1 MTTAT
6 TDRLT
11 HRTVRTF
18 VLRQGRMT
26 PSQKE
31 ALTRLYPIW
40 GLPWQPDQPLDFA
53 AIFGRRAP
61 VVLEI
66 GSGMGDATAAIAEA
80 NPDIDFIAVEV
91 HGPGVGNLLKLI
103 DARGLK
109 NLRVLRHDAVEVLE
123 RVIPEGALSALH
135 LFFPD
140 PWPKKQHHKR
150 RIVQPPIVAL
160 FASRLKPGGYL
171 HCATDWEEY
180 AHWMRAVLDA
190 EPLLA
195 NDYPETG
202 FAEPRPAW
210 RPRTKFEQRGT
221 HLGHAV
227 WDLVYRRRAAP
238 PADAPLDAQAAP
250 SADSS
255 PS

>member
-1 MTTAT
+1 MTKTPE
-6 TDRLT
+6 RLT
-11 HRTVRTF
+11 QRSIRTF

-31 ALTRLYPIW
+31 ALATLYPKW
-40 GLPWQPDQPLDFA
+40 GIAWDPDAPLDFA
-53 AIFGRRAP
+53 AIFGRTAP

-80 NPDIDFIAVEV
+80 NPDIDFLAVEV

-103 DARGLK
+103 EARGLT
-109 NLRVLRHDAVEVLE
+109 NLRVLRHDAIEVLE
-123 RVIPEGALSALH
+123 RVIPESSLSAIH

-150 RIVQPPIVAL
+150 RIVQPALVAL
-160 FASRLKPGGYL
+160 MVSRLKPGGYL

-180 AHWMRAVLDA
+180 AHWMREVLDA
-190 EPLLA
+190 EPLLT
-195 NDYPETG
+195 NDFPKSG
-202 FAEPRPAW
+202 FAQPRPAW
-210 RPRTKFEQRGT
+210 RPRTKFEQRGQN
-221 HLGHAV
+221 LGHPV

-238 PADAPLDAQAAP
+238 TDPLP
-250 SADSS
+250 
-255 PS
+255 PEK